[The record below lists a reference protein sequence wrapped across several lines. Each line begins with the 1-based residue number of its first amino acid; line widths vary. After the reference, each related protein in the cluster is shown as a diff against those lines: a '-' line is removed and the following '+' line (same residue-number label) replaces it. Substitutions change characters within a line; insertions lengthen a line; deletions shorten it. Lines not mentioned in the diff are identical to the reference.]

1 MKFVQSFHLQR
12 RLKIENLSLISVT
25 CLPKLRNVKMFPR
38 DFVVTYLKA
47 MEAQIKEV
55 TGNGLK
61 YFTLLLHYS
70 CQYFG
75 FSVRLGKR
83 RH

>member
-25 CLPKLRNVKMFPR
+25 CLPKLRNVKMFSR

-61 YFTLLLHYS
+61 YFTLLLHYLAS
-70 CQYFG
+70 TL
-75 FSVRLGKR
+75 VLV
-83 RH
+83 